1 MNPIDPVTPVD
12 PINPVDPVNPVNP
25 VKPDN
30 GGTRLDPRPDTL
42 SAGANAALGNQA
54 ATATLWNAEMNALVK
69 RLGELRM
76 GEDNGGVWARG
87 IGKTFEVDNG
97 DSRGFDQD
105 VHGMEIGADTAIPL
119 DGGKLYVGG
128 MVGAAKST
136 QNYGDGSSGEIDSKL
151 IGAYATWLDDNGYY
165 VDTVAKYNRMDNE
178 VKTTS
183 NSGQQVKG
191 SYKTDGYGADVE
203 VGKHIKLND
212 GWFIEPQAELTYTHT
227 EGASYTASNGL
238 KVDADDA
245 DSLQGRVGA
254 LFGKSIK
261 LDNGM
266 AAQPYVKASY
276 VHEFNGDST
285 VTVNSYELDNNIA
298 GSRTEVGLGGVLQVS
313 EKTKVSLD
321 VEHAKGSNVEEPWA
335 VNLGVR
341 YLW

>member
-1 MNPIDPVTPVD
+1 
-12 PINPVDPVNPVNP
+12 
-25 VKPDN
+25 
-30 GGTRLDPRPDTL
+30 
-42 SAGANAALGNQA
+42 
-54 ATATLWNAEMNALVK
+54 
-69 RLGELRM
+69 
-76 GEDNGGVWARG
+76 
-87 IGKTFEVDNG
+87 
-97 DSRGFDQD
+97 
-105 VHGMEIGADTAIPL
+105 
-119 DGGKLYVGG
+119 
-128 MVGAAKST
+128 
-136 QNYGDGSSGEIDSKL
+136 
-151 IGAYATWLDDNGYY
+151 
-165 VDTVAKYNRMDNE
+165 MDNE

>member
-1 MNPIDPVTPVD
+1 M
-12 PINPVDPVNPVNP
+12 
-25 VKPDN
+25 
-30 GGTRLDPRPDTL
+30 
-42 SAGANAALGNQA
+42 
-54 ATATLWNAEMNALVK
+54 
-69 RLGELRM
+69 
-76 GEDNGGVWARG
+76 
-87 IGKTFEVDNG
+87 
-97 DSRGFDQD
+97 
-105 VHGMEIGADTAIPL
+105 
-119 DGGKLYVGG
+119 
-128 MVGAAKST
+128 
-136 QNYGDGSSGEIDSKL
+136 
-151 IGAYATWLDDNGYY
+151 
-165 VDTVAKYNRMDNE
+165 AKYNRMDNE

-183 NSGQQVKG
+183 NTGEQVKG

-212 GWFIEPQAELTYTHT
+212 GWFVEPQAELTYTHT

-238 KVDADDA
+238 KVDAGDA